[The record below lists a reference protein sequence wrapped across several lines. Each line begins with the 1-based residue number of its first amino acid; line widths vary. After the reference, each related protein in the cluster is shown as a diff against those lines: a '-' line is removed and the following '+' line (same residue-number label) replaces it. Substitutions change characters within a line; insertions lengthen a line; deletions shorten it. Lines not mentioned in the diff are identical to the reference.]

1 MTDAIAAGV
10 PALSD
15 STDSRIESGSSAID
29 SLPGHLMM
37 WVLIF
42 SELAAFGALL
52 IGFQI
57 ARALQPEAFAA
68 GQGQLDPALA
78 AANTL
83 CLVSSGWFAAKASA
97 AARNG
102 ARDATWRST
111 VGACL
116 LGAVF
121 IAIKLFEYAGE
132 IGRGAD
138 IDGNTFFTLYFLLT
152 GFHLLHVALGLAI
165 LLGVAWH
172 AHAAAVE
179 SGTCFWHM
187 VDLVWLVMFPIVYLM
202 R

>member
-102 ARDATWRST
+102 ARDATWRDRKS
-111 VGACL
+111 V
-116 LGAVF
+116 V
-121 IAIKLFEYAGE
+121 
-132 IGRGAD
+132 
-138 IDGNTFFTLYFLLT
+138 
-152 GFHLLHVALGLAI
+152 
-165 LLGVAWH
+165 
-172 AHAAAVE
+172 
-179 SGTCFWHM
+179 
-187 VDLVWLVMFPIVYLM
+187 
-202 R
+202 

>member
-1 MTDAIAAGV
+1 M
-10 PALSD
+10 
-15 STDSRIESGSSAID
+15 
-29 SLPGHLMM
+29 
-37 WVLIF
+37 
-42 SELAAFGALL
+42 
-52 IGFQI
+52 
-57 ARALQPEAFAA
+57 
-68 GQGQLDPALA
+68 
-78 AANTL
+78 
-83 CLVSSGWFAAKASA
+83 SSGWFAAKASA

>member
-1 MTDAIAAGV
+1 MTDAIAAGG
-10 PALSD
+10 PA
-15 STDSRIESGSSAID
+15 SSQMADATSAPEAGALD

-52 IGFQI
+52 IGFQV

-83 CLVSSGWFAAKASA
+83 CLVSSGWFAARASA
-97 AARNG
+97 AAQLGDR
-102 ARDATWRST
+102 RSVWRWCL
-111 VGACL
+111 GACT
-116 LGAVF
+116 LGVAF

-138 IDGNTFFTLYFLLT
+138 IDGSTFFTLYFLLT
-152 GFHLLHVALGLAI
+152 GFHLLHVALGVAI
-165 LLGVAWH
+165 LIAVAWR
-172 AHAAAVE
+172 ADVRAVE
-179 SGTCFWHM
+179 SGACFWHM
-187 VDLVWLVMFPIVYLM
+187 VDLVWLVMFPIVYLV

>member
-1 MTDAIAAGV
+1 MTDATAAGV

-15 STDSRIESGSSAID
+15 STDSRAASGASALE

-57 ARALQPEAFAA
+57 ARALQPDVFSA
-68 GQGQLDPALA
+68 GQAQLDPALA

-97 AARNG
+97 AAHDG
-102 ARDATWRST
+102 ARNATWRWT
-111 VGACL
+111 LGASL
-116 LGAVF
+116 LGAAF

-138 IDGNTFFTLYFLLT
+138 IDGGTFFTLYFLLT
-152 GFHLLHVALGLAI
+152 GFHLLHVALGIAI
-165 LLGVAWH
+165 LLSVAWR
-172 AHAAAVE
+172 ANAVAVE

-187 VDLVWLVMFPIVYLM
+187 VDLVWLVMFPIIYLM